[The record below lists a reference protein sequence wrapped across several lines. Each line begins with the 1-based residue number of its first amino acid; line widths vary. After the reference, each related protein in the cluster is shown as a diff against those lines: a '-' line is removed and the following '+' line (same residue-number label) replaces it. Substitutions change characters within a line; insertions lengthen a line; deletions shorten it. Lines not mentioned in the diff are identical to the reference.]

1 MGSAQRQSGRLL
13 RPHRADGNSSCGTSG
28 SSSCCFAS
36 PSQWQSRSSGRSR
49 AGARW
54 CPTRPTAR
62 HRRARIRRPKKKKL
76 LAAQRK
82 LLVGLHAA
90 QYARKL
96 LGVPYRY
103 GGSSPRTGFDCSGFV
118 RYVYGHFGISLAHS
132 SFADYW
138 RGRRVGRWAL
148 KPGDLVFFDGEGHVG
163 IYLGRN
169 RFIHAPHTGTV
180 VSISTMSGWYSERFD
195 GARRIS

>member
-1 MGSAQRQSGRLL
+1 MRNIRFLLLLLCITVVMGIAFL
-13 RPHRADGNSSCGTSG
+13 RPLPSRGAMVPDPTDGPAP
-28 SSSCCFAS
+28 AS
-36 PSQWQSRSSGRSR
+36 TDPPPAAASKVTFLPSFP
-49 AGARW
+49 A
-54 CPTRPTAR
+54 
-62 HRRARIRRPKKKKL
+62 KKKKL

-82 LLVGLHAA
+82 LMVGLHAA

-163 IYLGRN
+163 IYLGHN

-180 VSISTMSGWYSERFD
+180 VSISTMSGWYSQRFD

>member
-1 MGSAQRQSGRLL
+1 MRNIRFLLLLLSIAVVMAAAFL
-13 RPHRADGNSSCGTSG
+13 RPLPGRGAIIPEPTDGPARANTDAQTTTTKIT
-28 SSSCCFAS
+28 FL
-36 PSQWQSRSSGRSR
+36 PSFP
-49 AGARW
+49 AG
-54 CPTRPTAR
+54 
-62 HRRARIRRPKKKKL
+62 KKKL

-82 LLVGLHAA
+82 LTVGLHAA

-103 GGSSPRTGFDCSGFV
+103 GGASPRTGFDCSGFV
-118 RYVYGHFGISLAHS
+118 RYVYAHFGISLAHS

-163 IYLGRN
+163 IYLGSN
-169 RFIHAPHTGTV
+169 RFIHAPHSGTV
-180 VSISTMSGWYSERFD
+180 VSISTMSGWYGARFD
-195 GARRIS
+195 GGRRIS